1 MSVQIAVD
9 VGGTFTDLV
18 LKEAN
23 GRVRNYKA
31 PTTPGRIVDG
41 ILDGVGLIAGDF
53 GVSSREL
60 MAECTRFA
68 CGTTAATNAILE
80 HTYARTG
87 LICTEGFRDTL
98 TIREG
103 GKADTYS
110 IAIDYPEPYIA
121 RELTHG
127 VRERMNSEGGVELP
141 LDEDHVVAVIGALKA
156 QGVESI
162 AVALL
167 WSIANPA
174 HEIRIGALIEAHWPG
189 VPYSLSHRTSPA
201 LREYRRTSATA
212 IDASLKPLV
221 SRTVNELELR
231 LRDAGLKGVLTL
243 MTSSG
248 GQTAVDEVIA
258 RPINLCLSG
267 PSAAPESARTTIR
280 AEEQETCNAIVV
292 DMGGT
297 SFDISIIDDWQIPMH
312 REGVIDGHVFG
323 VASVEVKTIG
333 AGGGSIARVDA
344 GGFIHVGPES
354 AKSVPGPACYSRGG
368 TLPTVTDANLVR
380 GFLDAGN
387 FAGGTMTL
395 AIDKALKAIDQHV
408 ADPLDLTVEEAASL
422 IGLTVEQNMVAAI
435 EEITIRRGVDPRE
448 YVMVAGGAAAG
459 LHAVPIARE
468 LGIKRVFVPPVAGVL
483 SAFGILV
490 SDMKTTFSRSVPLS
504 TDTFDFERAN
514 EALAGLA
521 SESEAYL
528 DRMKVPAEAREIR
541 FSTEARYRGQVW
553 QISLPFDMRRIQ
565 GQRDLDR
572 LVEAFHQLHEKLY
585 FVRSSDPVEF
595 TEWTALAIGKLPAA
609 ELRHAVHGGSADTAE
624 KGRRAVYMRELGG
637 KADIRVV
644 DGARLAPGS
653 VVQGPA
659 MIDQPLT
666 TIVLY
671 PSTTATY
678 SANGG
683 VWIDLH

>member
-1 MSVQIAVD
+1 MNVQIAVD

-18 LKEAN
+18 LQETS
-23 GRVRNYKA
+23 GQIRIYKT

-41 ILDGVGLIAGDF
+41 ILNGVELIASEF
-53 GVSSREL
+53 GLDRREL
-60 MAECTRFA
+60 LSNCTRFA

-80 HTYARTG
+80 KTYATTG

-98 TIREG
+98 TVREG
-103 GKADTYS
+103 GKADTYT

-121 RELTHG
+121 RHLTHG
-127 VRERMNSEGGVELP
+127 VRERMNSEGGVETP
-141 LDEDHVVAVIGALKA
+141 LDEKHVVEAISQLKA
-156 QGVESI
+156 LGVESV
-162 AVALL
+162 AVCLL

-174 HEIRIGALIEAHWPG
+174 HEIRIGELIEMHWPG
-189 VPYSLSHRTSPA
+189 IPYSLSHQTSPT

-221 SRTVNELELR
+221 SKTVNELEAR
-231 LRDAGLKGVLTL
+231 LRDAGLEGVLTL
-243 MTSSG
+243 MASSG

-267 PSAAPESARTTIR
+267 PSAAPVSACTSIKAENESA
-280 AEEQETCNAIVV
+280 CNAIVV

-312 REGVIDGHVFG
+312 REGIIDGHVFG

-354 AKSVPGPACYSRGG
+354 AKSVPGPACYGRGG
-368 TLPTVTDANLVR
+368 TRPTVTDANLVR

-395 AIDKALKAIDQHV
+395 DLEKARAAIGQHV
-408 ADPLDLTVEEAASL
+408 AEGLDLSVEEAASL

-435 EEITIRRGVDPRE
+435 DEITIKRGVDPRE
-448 YVMVAGGAAAG
+448 YVLVAGGAAAG

-468 LGIKRVFVPPVAGVL
+468 LGMKRVFVPPVAGVL

-490 SDMKTTFSRSVPLS
+490 SDMKSTFSKSVPLS
-504 TDTFDFERAN
+504 TDAFDFAKAN
-514 EALAGLA
+514 DALAGLVREA
-521 SESEAYL
+521 EAYL
-528 DRMKVPAEAREIR
+528 DRMKAPADSREIL

-553 QISLPFDMRRIQ
+553 QISLPFDIRRFESDA
-565 GQRDLDR
+565 DLER

-595 TEWTALAIGKLPAA
+595 TEWTAMAVGKLPSAD
-609 ELRHAVHGGSADTAE
+609 LKHGGEASATVAE
-624 KGRRAVYMRELGG
+624 KAKRSVFMRELGG
-637 KADIRVV
+637 NSEIRVV
-644 DGARLAPGS
+644 DGTQLAGGT
-653 VVQGPA
+653 VIQGPA

>member
-23 GRVRNYKA
+23 GQVRTYKA

-41 ILDGVGLIAGDF
+41 ILNGVELIAEDF
-53 GVSSREL
+53 GLSSNEL
-60 MAECTRFA
+60 MASCSRFA

-80 HTYARTG
+80 HTYAPTG

-103 GKADTYS
+103 GKADTYT
-110 IAIDYPEPYIA
+110 IAIDYPEPYIP
-121 RELTHG
+121 RHLTHG
-127 VRERMNSEGGVELP
+127 VRERINSEGGVEQP
-141 LDEDHVVAVIGALKA
+141 LDEAHVVSVIEQLKA
-156 QGVESI
+156 QNIESI
-162 AVALL
+162 AVSLL
-167 WSIANPA
+167 WSIANPS
-174 HEIRIGALIEAHWPG
+174 HEIRIGELIEKHWPG
-189 VPYSLSHRTSPA
+189 MPFSLSHRTSPT

-221 SRTVNELELR
+221 SRTVNELEVR
-231 LRDAGLKGVLTL
+231 LRDAGLSGVLTL

-280 AEEQETCNAIVV
+280 AEEQATCNAIVI

-312 REGVIDGHVFG
+312 REGLIDGHVFG

-368 TLPTVTDANLVR
+368 IRPTVTDANLAR
-380 GFLDAGN
+380 GFLDAAN

-395 AIDKALKAIDQHV
+395 ATDKALAAIGRHV
-408 ADPLDLTVEEAASL
+408 AEPLDLTVEEAASL

-435 EEITIRRGVDPRE
+435 EEITIRRGIDPRE

-504 TDTFDFERAN
+504 TEAFDFDKAN
-514 EALAGLA
+514 EALSLLVGEA
-521 SESEAYL
+521 EAYL
-528 DRMKVPAEAREIR
+528 DRMKVPAEKRDIQ

-553 QISLPFDMRRIQ
+553 QISLPFDMRHID
-565 GQRDLDR
+565 GQADLDR

-595 TEWTALAIGKLPAA
+595 TEWTAVAIGKLPASQTK
-609 ELRHAVHGGSADTAE
+609 HPVNGGAGDVFE
-624 KGRRAVYMRELGG
+624 KQPRTVYMRELGG
-637 KADIRVV
+637 KSDIRVV

-653 VVQGPA
+653 VVEGPA

-678 SANGG
+678 SPNGG
-683 VWIDLH
+683 VWIDLN